1 MRRYLAA
8 LDAEVAHLRAGW
20 ARQVEGPR
28 LLLRRATT
36 VVRGP
41 DGALPWRERRGQGQ
55 GVHGSEGIAEAA
67 EEDAWAWAKEPHLLA
82 VVVSGGV
89 AGAAARLA
97 VAPLERAK
105 ILIQTSGARAL
116 SLRDAIR

>member
-1 MRRYLAA
+1 LE
-8 LDAEVAHLRAGW
+8 AEVAHLRAGW

-41 DGALPWRERRGQGQ
+41 DGALPWRQRQGQRQGRGQ
-55 GVHGSEGIAEAA
+55 GVHASGGTK
-67 EEDAWAWAKEPHLLA
+67 EEEDDAWAWAKDPHLLA
-82 VVVSGGV
+82 LVVSGGV

-116 SLRDAIR
+116 TLRNAIRYVSA

>member
-1 MRRYLAA
+1 MRRYLEA

-28 LLLRRATT
+28 RLLRRATT
-36 VVRGP
+36 VVRGR
-41 DGALPWRERRGQGQ
+41 DGAVLPPQQGPRQ
-55 GVHGSEGIAEAA
+55 AD
-67 EEDAWAWAKEPHLLA
+67 DAWAWAKDPHLLA
-82 VVVSGGV
+82 LVVSGGV

-105 ILIQTSGARAL
+105 ILIQTAPRPIT
-116 SLRDAIR
+116 LRDTIRCVCFFKN

>member
-1 MRRYLAA
+1 VRRYLEA

-28 LLLRRATT
+28 QLLRRATT
-36 VVRGP
+36 VVRGR
-41 DGALPWRERRGQGQ
+41 DGAVLPPLASQQGLRQ
-55 GVHGSEGIAEAA
+55 AD
-67 EEDAWAWAKEPHLLA
+67 DARAWGKDPHLLA
-82 VVVSGGV
+82 LVVSGGV

-105 ILIQTSGARAL
+105 ILIQTAPRPIT
-116 SLRDAIR
+116 LRDAIRCVCF